1 MDDMTTMIL
10 DAINALREDVRD
22 LRNVQAEGDRA
33 RSRARDENAGEFR
46 QIKDGILEIKG
57 KQDMT
62 NGRVTRAE
70 VRLDKLEENDN
81 IHAATAGAI
90 RSEVA
95 QLRQEI
101 RPLVEDIKPL
111 VQEIR
116 PLVDRSQRWRRV
128 RALAAR
134 PFVKAAAIAFGLVVT
149 AIVNHYL

>member
-22 LRNVQAEGDRA
+22 LRNVQAEGERA
-33 RSRARDENAGEFR
+33 RSRARDENAAEFR

-70 VRLDKLEENDN
+70 DRLDRVEKNDGT
-81 IHAATAGAI
+81 HAATAGAI
-90 RSEVA
+90 RNEVA
-95 QLRQEI
+95 ELRREI
-101 RPLVEDIKPL
+101 RPLVE
-111 VQEIR
+111 R
-116 PLVDRSQRWRRV
+116 TQRWRRL
-128 RALAAR
+128 RAVAAR
-134 PFVKAAAIAFGLVVT
+134 PFVKAGAIAFGLVVT